1 MFFGIGSV
9 AMLIARDYRYGTALR
24 MGPGYYP
31 TLLGGV
37 LVALGVLIM
46 IKGLRSDEKIR
57 GRMSVHAWRALIILP
72 LTIALFAIL
81 VERAGLVPGLVVL
94 CAGSAAA
101 GRQFKSVEVLLLT
114 VVLTGV
120 SVAVFIW
127 ALGLPYPLIAGF

>member
-1 MFFGIGSV
+1 
-9 AMLIARDYRYGTALR
+9 
-24 MGPGYYP
+24 
-31 TLLGGV
+31 
-37 LVALGVLIM
+37 
-46 IKGLRSDEKIR
+46 
-57 GRMSVHAWRALIILP
+57 MSVHAWRALIILP

-81 VERAGLVPGLVVL
+81 VERAGLVPALVVL

-127 ALGLPYPLIAGF
+127 ALGLPYPSSRVLTGRLSWTSFRT